1 MMLFLVFVGSLF
13 LLINLILIMRIVFA
27 YLEQSYED
35 QREEEGKK
43 IDHLA
48 IPFTPFT
55 VPGLYPL

>member
-43 IDHLA
+43 IDLT
-48 IPFTPFT
+48 IFNKTT
-55 VPGLYPL
+55 